1 MGALAIDERQGDQ
14 YGWAVDYETA
24 ATALRGWVWLF
35 FVGGPKRF
43 LRAARQELLDP
54 SKLWWRGW
62 WGRLADRRRCSFSV
76 SLGVIPLVFAR
87 FVEVPVR
94 VEVAAGS

>member
-1 MGALAIDERQGDQ
+1 MSVIFHTNAGAPALAGDMLLSIP
-14 YGWAVDYETA
+14 G
-24 ATALRGWVWLF
+24 RVWLF
-35 FVGGPKRF
+35 FVVVDGPKRF

-54 SKLWWRGW
+54 SKLW